1 MIATP
6 AGKADVEFNLNSE
19 VMDPINLT
27 AAATWVVAQQSS
39 DHPCS
44 GGRRL
49 GIFSDSPQNATV
61 SIRWVL
67 DRRSG
72 GGRFYWIEQS
82 PLHHAM
88 Q

>member
-27 AAATWVVAQQSS
+27 AAATWVVARQSS
-39 DHPCS
+39 NHPCS
-44 GGRRL
+44 GGRHP
-49 GIFSDSPQNATV
+49 GIFSDGPSNAAV
-61 SIRWVL
+61 CIRRVL

-72 GGRFYWIEQS
+72 GGRFYCIEQS
-82 PLHHAM
+82 PLHHAI